1 MSLWCG
7 GSQHRRSSQS
17 VVRSHPFSALC
28 RRLELSEQLPGG
40 MLSYWT
46 RGSYLGKAAFPE
58 RGGGETLKYMCLFKS
73 LERIE
78 RKGKM
83 PSASHF

>member
-1 MSLWCG
+1 M
-7 GSQHRRSSQS
+7 RS
-17 VVRSHPFSALC
+17 RPFSALC
-28 RRLELSEQLPGG
+28 RRLGLSEQLPGG
-40 MLSYWT
+40 MLSHWT
-46 RGSYLGKAAFPE
+46 QGSYLGKAAFPE
-58 RGGGETLKYMCLFKS
+58 GGGGETLKYTCLLKS